1 LRRDSGCRRRKRLSA
16 TLRAGTI
23 ESALSTL
30 SAASF
35 SAQARGTMAPHHKAG
50 MRCDPDHM
58 RWLDHEIHHA
68 FGTTTLFTCGSR
80 MRQSARN
87 FAPRVT
93 PATSISPQGRP
104 SLAARQLLL
113 GAGGTSRK
121 FKGSVLRARLR
132 LSCAKNEY
140 IYNG

>member
-1 LRRDSGCRRRKRLSA
+1 MRRDSGCRRRKRLSA

-93 PATSISPQGRP
+93 PATSISPAGEAFPSRSATAVGGRGD
-104 SLAARQLLL
+104 LQ
-113 GAGGTSRK
+113 K
-121 FKGSVLRARLR
+121 IQRLR
-132 LSCAKNEY
+132 PPGAAAAELC
-140 IYNG
+140 